1 MKDGECITMLDE
13 YESIGPHQIALY
25 VDAENVTFFV
35 LELNRFQKKIRKY
48 IRNKSIATNIRIIQ
62 VYDSVMC
69 GYVCIGYTEC
79 KSLLDYTNLFY
90 LNRCE
95 KNDKILLKYFQQDLN
110 KLK

>member
-13 YESIGPHQIALY
+13 YQSIGPHQIALY
-25 VDAENVTFFV
+25 VNAENVTLFV
-35 LELNRFQKKIRKY
+35 LELNRFQKKLENILK
-48 IRNKSIATNIRIIQ
+48 NKGIITNIHIIQ

-79 KSLLDYTNLFY
+79 KSLLDQTNLFY
-90 LNRCE
+90 LNRCK
-95 KNDKILLKYFQQDLN
+95 KNDKILLNYFQQDLN

>member
-1 MKDGECITMLDE
+1 MN
-13 YESIGPHQIALY
+13 
-25 VDAENVTFFV
+25 AENVTFFV

-95 KNDKILLKYFQQDLN
+95 KNDKILLKYFQ
-110 KLK
+110 